1 MESGKITEVEFFTEV
16 EKLSARREQVQEQ
29 QWEKNVM
36 LYAGSGETRT
46 IRKEMAQGFFYND
59 KIKKR
64 RSG

>member
-1 MESGKITEVEFFTEV
+1 
-16 EKLSARREQVQEQ
+16 
-29 QWEKNVM
+29 M

-64 RSG
+64 RAG